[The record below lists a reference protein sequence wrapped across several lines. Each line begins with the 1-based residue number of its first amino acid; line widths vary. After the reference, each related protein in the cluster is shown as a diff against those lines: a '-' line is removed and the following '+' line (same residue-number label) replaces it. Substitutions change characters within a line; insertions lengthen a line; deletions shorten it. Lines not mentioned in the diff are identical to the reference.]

1 MNPKQKKH
9 LLRMNPKSSLFN
21 SCWRDLQIAPYLSIG
36 GIHVIYKTA
45 AYLTICLIL
54 MTCGLTS
61 ATARTFDKI
70 VAYVNDDIVTKR
82 ELDILV
88 NQRAVE
94 LQQVYRFS
102 EREARSEAERQR
114 GELLDRLIRQ
124 MLLLEAALT
133 LKITV
138 NDAEVEQYI
147 QEFKNR
153 YQIETD
159 QEFKEQLNKEGMTL
173 FAFREQAERNLKA
186 EKLVMGRIVPRLQV
200 RDSEIQK
207 FFEENRD
214 QLPVKA
220 DNVEMRHIFIAFE
233 PTQADRDTAYSNVEK
248 ARNEISAD
256 GADFE
261 EIAKRYA
268 SKQNPTSQA
277 GILIEATT
285 EELSRFPDIFQ
296 GVLTELAAGEVS
308 EPVEGN
314 EGLYLFKV
322 EAKDVKMIAFR
333 YLIVPL
339 EISSEAM
346 QVARQRSV
354 EIFKKLENGED
365 FNTLSKTASDDA
377 ETRENGGYLGVRSLA
392 ELNPKTRRII
402 ESLAA
407 GAYSNPHET
416 ESGLHIFKVDER
428 NSPDLTDA
436 EKQQI
441 ISILRQQRFQEE
453 WNAYTDSLISNAYI
467 EIKLKE

>member
-1 MNPKQKKH
+1 M
-9 LLRMNPKSSLFN
+9 
-21 SCWRDLQIAPYLSIG
+21 
-36 GIHVIYKTA
+36 IYKAA
-45 AYLTICLIL
+45 AYLAICLLLI
-54 MTCGLTS
+54 TGGLTM

-102 EREARSEAERQR
+102 EREARNEAERQR

-133 LKITV
+133 LKVTV
-138 NDAEVEQYI
+138 NDVEVEQYI
-147 QEFKNR
+147 QEFKKR

-159 QEFKEQLNKEGMTL
+159 DEFKEQLNREGMTL
-173 FAFREQAERNLKA
+173 VAFREQAERNLKA

-200 RDSEIQK
+200 RESEIQK

-220 DNVEMRHIFIAFE
+220 DKVHLRHIFIAFE
-233 PTQADRDTAYSNVEK
+233 PTQADRDTAYSKVEN
-248 ARNEISAD
+248 ARNEISTD
-256 GADFE
+256 GANFE
-261 EIAKRYA
+261 EFAKRYTM
-268 SKQNPTSQA
+268 KQNPTSQA

-285 EELSRFPDIFQ
+285 EELNRFPEMFQ
-296 GVLTELAAGEVS
+296 NVLTNLATGEMS
-308 EPVEGN
+308 DPIEGN
-314 EGLYLFKV
+314 EGLYLFRV
-322 EAKDVKMIAFR
+322 ETKDDKMTAFR

-339 EISSEAM
+339 EISPEAF
-346 QVARQRSV
+346 QTARERSV

-365 FNTLSKTASDDA
+365 FNTLAATYSDDA
-377 ETRENGGYLGVRSLA
+377 DSRENGGYLGVRSLTD
-392 ELNPKTRRII
+392 LNLQTRKIV
-402 ESLAA
+402 EPLAA

-428 NSPDLTDA
+428 NTPDLTDA

-441 ISILRQQRFQEE
+441 TGILRQQRFQEE
-453 WNAYTDSLISNAYI
+453 WEAYTDNLIANAYI